1 MSDTSQLSDES
12 SREIRLSMT
21 AENIQIPS
29 SSDDDKIEESE
40 A

>member
-1 MSDTSQLSDES
+1 MSDTSQLNDES

-21 AENIQIPS
+21 AENIHVPS

-40 A
+40 T